1 MKALQIYDR
10 FTLALAAAAGLSLAL
25 STLAIVVDVTLR
37 NTGFRPF
44 QFTSAVVEYVM
55 LFVTVAAAPWLAR
68 IGAHVAINA
77 LVDRLPGGLQ
87 SLLGRA
93 VIVLCVVVL
102 EVLAWRAGA
111 LTIQEWGFGSVDIRS
126 IAIPGWLAYALLC
139 AGFGLMG
146 LEFLV
151 KLLRGETRAGGDGA
165 H

>member
-10 FTLALAAAAGLSLAL
+10 VILALAVAAGASLAFA
-25 STLAIVVDVTLR
+25 TLAIVVDVTLR

-44 QFTSAVVEYVM
+44 QFTSAVVEYIM
-55 LFVTVAAAPWLAR
+55 LFVTVAAAPWLAH

-77 LVDRLPGGLQ
+77 LVSRLPGGLR
-87 SLLGRA
+87 SVLGRLVIAACVA
-93 VIVLCVVVL
+93 VLAL
-102 EVLAWRAGA
+102 LAWRAGA
-111 LTIQEWGFGSVDIRS
+111 LTAQEWAFGSVDIRS

-139 AGFGLMG
+139 AGFAFMA

-151 KLLRGETRAGGDGA
+151 KLLRGETEAGGDGA